1 MVEHRPWLT
10 FLTHA
15 TLLMGMVIVI
25 FPIYVTFVASTH
37 TLEEIAT
44 RFPLLPGSH
53 LVENYIK
60 ALSLGPRDVGSTV
73 GQM

>member
-15 TLLMGMVIVI
+15 TLLLGMGIIV

-37 TLEEIAT
+37 TVEEIAT

-53 LVENYIK
+53 LTSRPSVS
-60 ALSLGPRDVGSTV
+60 APGMWVPRWAR
-73 GQM
+73 